1 MRLVDVVLFLHIAVV
16 LIAFGISSVL
26 HTSEWSIASAT
37 SVAEIRTLRGTPQRL
52 EPMFP
57 LLIVTLFGLGAWLLH
72 LDSQDFHWSDGWV
85 ITSVAAL
92 VVLLL
97 AGGTLLDPRSKR
109 LSRLLDADPNGP
121 LTQPAF
127 DALTDRV
134 GWTVSHSSTGL
145 ALAIVFIMVVKPTGV
160 VSLAVTIVATTIGTT
175 IGLLGRQ
182 RATRQLAIQT
192 T

>member
-26 HTSEWSIASAT
+26 HTSEWSIANST
-37 SVAEIRTLRGTPQRL
+37 SVAEIRTLRRTPQRL
-52 EPMFP
+52 EPLFP

-85 ITSVAAL
+85 ITSVTAL
-92 VVLLL
+92 LLLLL

-109 LSRLLDADPNGP
+109 LTRLLDADPNGP

-160 VSLAVTIVATTIGTT
+160 VSVAVTIVATTIGTT